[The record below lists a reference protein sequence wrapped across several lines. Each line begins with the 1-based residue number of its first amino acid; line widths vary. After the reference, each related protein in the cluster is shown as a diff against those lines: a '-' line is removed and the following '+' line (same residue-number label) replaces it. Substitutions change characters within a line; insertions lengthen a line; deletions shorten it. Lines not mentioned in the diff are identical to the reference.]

1 MSRSN
6 EPTQKLWIK
15 TYRAFHQMFHHL
27 ASVSIT
33 SPDHQI
39 NIRVISTASEKNKAE
54 SYSAPVSPGENA
66 QFQVNITDA
75 DTGSKIATT
84 KIEKNRKVPKT
95 TIDIYT
101 DVSFLFIVFPFFF
114 LSLSTYLFFF
124 PTLFFCLLEKAN
136 ERPSS
141 INNEQI
147 TEEETSSANTTSLS
161 VSPSLSCVVFN
172 LHNRYTIHI
181 GCCCLFKAKQKE
193 TFAKVQSE
201 RPFSPPTRPPL
212 YTNNSVDKSFQF
224 S

>member
-1 MSRSN
+1 M
-6 EPTQKLWIK
+6 KK
-15 TYRAFHQMFHHL
+15 
-27 ASVSIT
+27 
-33 SPDHQI
+33 
-39 NIRVISTASEKNKAE
+39 IRQ

-84 KIEKNRKVPKT
+84 KIERRT
-95 TIDIYT
+95 ARCRRRRSIFTLTCLFCSLYFHFFSLSLLICFFSYF
-101 DVSFLFIVFPFFF
+101 FLFTREGEWTAQQHQQWTDNGRGNF
-114 LSLSTYLFFF
+114 LRQHYLS
-124 PTLFFCLLEKAN
+124 
-136 ERPSS
+136 
-141 INNEQI
+141 I
-147 TEEETSSANTTSLS
+147 S

-224 S
+224 SWMTLINFSFLNQSPSTNARQKEKL